1 MKTINR
7 EVLIREIYL
16 IIQANPG
23 ICRPFI
29 HSRMDD
35 LAASTTINATLNEM
49 EADAII
55 RGYKAT
61 VEDSPRKQTCYE
73 ILDENYYAPAQ
84 ADVPSTE
91 FGALKIFKRL
101 VEIHNPEFQIDDDIL
116 AGYASM
122 LGSVPD
128 ETIDKI
134 LQKHSFA

>member
-1 MKTINR
+1 MKTIDR
-7 EVLIREIYL
+7 DALTRQIYD
-16 IIQANPG
+16 IIQANSG
-23 ICRPFI
+23 IPRPFI
-29 HSRMDD
+29 HGS
-35 LAASTTINATLNEM
+35 LSEVAASTTINSVLNEM
-49 EADAII
+49 EAAAII
-55 RGYKAT
+55 RGFKAT
-61 VEDSPRKQTCYE
+61 VEGSPRKQTCYE
-73 ILDENYYAPAQ
+73 ILNEGYYAPAQ